1 MEKSRLIRFVDEL
14 DFKQIP
20 VSVKRKKK
28 EECPSGLILID
39 SNYDKAVGVTTESVA
54 VRTVYEQLL
63 TKICRTRAKVFLQA
77 MKERDLQK
85 QKKVADVDVSLR
97 DKLNGFVVRS
107 KRQ

>member
-1 MEKSRLIRFVDEL
+1 MEKRPLIRFVDEL

-39 SNYDKAVGVTTESVA
+39 SNCHKAVVVSTESVA

-63 TKICRTRAKVFLQA
+63 TKICRTKVNVFLQTI
-77 MKERDLQK
+77 KDLQ
-85 QKKVADVDVSLR
+85 
-97 DKLNGFVVRS
+97 
-107 KRQ
+107 